1 MNRLCVISANVNED
15 ADYEYLTENAIHN
28 TLQPYWKWAEEASV
42 DVTFTQEYDRQG
54 FGLQLLVFATF
65 ECDQDRK
72 DFQVNHLNQFPH
84 KKMQN
89 LGQKYY
95 FE

>member
-1 MNRLCVISANVNED
+1 MSSICIIKANVNDD
-15 ADYEYLTENAIHN
+15 ADYEYLTENALHN
-28 TLQPYWKWAEEASV
+28 TLRPYWKWAEDANVE
-42 DVTFTQEYDRQG
+42 VTFTQEYDRQG
-54 FGLQLLVFATF
+54 FGLEMLVYANF
-65 ECDQDRK
+65 ENDQDCK
-72 DFQVNHLNQFPH
+72 DFQINHLNQFPH